1 MKQKKWYLSTW
12 FISLLFALW
21 VLVIPPIVG
30 IVLLIKEIKF
40 EKRNRKE
47 YFEKGLDQVENVQI
61 KKASLHKEVEEKRT
75 ELDKLNEKKKDLK
88 ESIRKS
94 EEQLG
99 ELDKGTD
106 LKQKINHFQG
116 EIDNLEKIIIAKKEE
131 IVVLDDEALYQSF
144 GFYEPKYGF
153 ESSEEYKNEL
163 DLIRQKQKDLVKT
176 KTSTN
181 HFEGWTVE
189 GSKKKGQVFNNNN
202 IKLTMRSFNNECDN
216 AIKNVNFSNIEA
228 TEKRIKKARETLNRL
243 NKTNRVEIKV
253 DYLAL
258 KLDELYLAYEYKQKK
273 EEEKEEQRL
282 LKEQMREE
290 KRVQQEIE
298 REKKKLKKDETH
310 FAQAYKQLEKQFK
323 DADEEMKKDIN
334 VKMAEIEESIK
345 ALQEELKAVDY
356 REQNAKA
363 GYVYIVSNIGSFGEN
378 IFKIGMTRRLEP
390 TERVKEL
397 GGASVPFDFDI
408 HAMVFSDNAPALEN
422 ALHKEFVDYQ
432 VNRINPRKEF
442 FRVSMEAI
450 ETKVK
455 EKHDKTVEFT
465 RLAQA
470 EDYRK
475 SLQIEKKQEKQG
487 IA

>member
-1 MKQKKWYLSTW
+1 M
-12 FISLLFALW
+12 
-21 VLVIPPIVG
+21 
-30 IVLLIKEIKF
+30 
-40 EKRNRKE
+40 
-47 YFEKGLDQVENVQI
+47 
-61 KKASLHKEVEEKRT
+61 
-75 ELDKLNEKKKDLK
+75 
-88 ESIRKS
+88 
-94 EEQLG
+94 
-99 ELDKGTD
+99 
-106 LKQKINHFQG
+106 
-116 EIDNLEKIIIAKKEE
+116 
-131 IVVLDDEALYQSF
+131 
-144 GFYEPKYGF
+144 
-153 ESSEEYKNEL
+153 
-163 DLIRQKQKDLVKT
+163 KT

>member
-1 MKQKKWYLSTW
+1 MKQKRWYLSTW

-21 VLVIPPIVG
+21 FLIIPLIVG

-40 EKRNRKE
+40 EKKNRKQ
-47 YFEKGLDQVENVQI
+47 YFENGFDQIENVQHKVESLN
-61 KKASLHKEVEEKRT
+61 KKVEEKRI
-75 ELDKLNEKKKDLK
+75 ELDQLNKNKKDLE

-94 EEQLG
+94 EERLG
-99 ELDKGTD
+99 GLNEGTD
-106 LKQKINHFQG
+106 LKQKMDHLQD
-116 EIDNLEKIIIAKKEE
+116 EIDRLEKVISAKKEE

-153 ESSEEYKNEL
+153 ESSEKYKHEL
-163 DLIRQKQKDLVKT
+163 DSIRQKQKDLVKT
-176 KTSTN
+176 KTATN

-189 GSKKKGQVFNNNN
+189 GSIKKGQSFNNNN
-202 IKLTMRSFNNECDN
+202 IKLTIRSFNNECDN
-216 AIKNVNFSNIEA
+216 AIKNVTFSNIEA

-243 NKTNRVEIKV
+243 NNTNRIEIKG

-258 KLDELYLAYEYKQKK
+258 KLDELYLLYEYKQKK

-298 REKKKLKKDETH
+298 QEKKKLKKDETH
-310 FAQAYKQLEKQFK
+310 FAQAYKQLEKQSK
-323 DADEEMKKDIN
+323 DADEEMKKEIN
-334 VKMAEIEESIK
+334 AKMVEIEESMK

-408 HAMVFSDNAPALEN
+408 HAMVFSEDAPALEN

-442 FRVSMEAI
+442 FRISMEAI

-465 RLAQA
+465 RLAHA

-475 SLQIEKKQEKQG
+475 SLQIEKTQEKQG

>member
-1 MKQKKWYLSTW
+1 MKQKRWYLSTW

-21 VLVIPPIVG
+21 FLIIPLIVG

-40 EKRNRKE
+40 EKKNRKQ
-47 YFEKGLDQVENVQI
+47 YFENGFDQIENVQHKI
-61 KKASLHKEVEEKRT
+61 GSLNKKIEEKRV
-75 ELDKLNEKKKDLK
+75 ELDQLNKNKKDLE

-94 EEQLG
+94 EERLG
-99 ELDKGTD
+99 GLNEVTD
-106 LKQKINHFQG
+106 LKQKMDHLQD
-116 EIDNLEKIIIAKKEE
+116 EIDRLEKVIFAKKEE
-131 IVVLDDEALYQSF
+131 IVVLDEEALYQSF

-163 DLIRQKQKDLVKT
+163 DSIRQKQKDLVKT
-176 KTSTN
+176 KTATN

-189 GSKKKGQVFNNNN
+189 GSKKKGQSFNNNN
-202 IKLTMRSFNNECDN
+202 IKLTIRSFNNECDN
-216 AIKNVNFSNIEA
+216 AIKNVTFSNIEA
-228 TEKRIKKARETLNRL
+228 IEKRIKKARETLNRL
-243 NKTNRVEIKV
+243 NNTNRIEIKG

-258 KLDELYLAYEYKQKK
+258 KLDELYLVYEYKQKK

-290 KRVQQEIE
+290 KRIQQEIE

-310 FAQAYKQLEKQFK
+310 FTQAYKQLEKQSK
-323 DADEEMKKDIN
+323 DADEEMKKEIN
-334 VKMAEIEESIK
+334 AKMVEIEESMK

-408 HAMVFSDNAPALEN
+408 HAMVFSEDAPALEN

-465 RLAQA
+465 RLAHA

-475 SLQIEKKQEKQG
+475 SLQIEKTQEKQG